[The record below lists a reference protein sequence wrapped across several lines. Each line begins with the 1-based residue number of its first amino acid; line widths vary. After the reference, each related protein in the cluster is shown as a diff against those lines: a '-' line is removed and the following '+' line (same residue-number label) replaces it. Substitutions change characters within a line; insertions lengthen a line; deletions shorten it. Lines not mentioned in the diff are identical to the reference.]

1 MCELGDIC
9 VVTPFDFFCVFFVVS
24 YIYNVVV
31 GATNERSGLIGNQG
45 LYRIFAFIVV
55 VIFVVFFSHCHIY
68 KNVGFFVS
76 LLMLFCI
83 VAAAALLFQFL
94 ILRVFLIVVVV
105 DTHPFHTGIVLSFT
119 LKLGSDILQDS

>member
-55 VIFVVFFSHCHIY
+55 VIFVVSFLTAIY
-68 KNVGFFVS
+68 IKMWGF
-76 LLMLFCI
+76 LFRC
-83 VAAAALLFQFL
+83 
-94 ILRVFLIVVVV
+94 
-105 DTHPFHTGIVLSFT
+105 
-119 LKLGSDILQDS
+119 